1 MSIGKIKKTFRNV
14 LTQTVIN
21 TSFLE
26 NELGIRKGV
35 KKTVL
40 WTVFSPWDSAKINLT
55 NKPYQAG
62 LYKNIL
68 SYYPNSLG

>member
-40 WTVFSPWDSAKINLT
+40 WTVFSPWDSANVNLT

-62 LYKNIL
+62 LYKKYTIML
-68 SYYPNSLG
+68 P